1 MTELNLMSFKQF
13 KLTIMKKYLVA
24 LLLIVGFYGAALAQR
39 TEVFASYG
47 GYTQMDAMDCH
58 DGGPDVNNAWG
69 ALNVGVNVN
78 IAPNFWIG
86 PSYTFSSTTR
96 KKWDDNHFYYHAI
109 MLNGRYDYY
118 RNRIVTVYGKVG
130 IGSVIMHEIWEDDSK
145 NKGYFAFQINPV
157 GATVGLTN
165 VFSLFGEIGFG
176 AQGLVQVGFKLR
188 L

>member
-1 MTELNLMSFKQF
+1 
-13 KLTIMKKYLVA
+13 
-24 LLLIVGFYGAALAQR
+24 
-39 TEVFASYG
+39 
-47 GYTQMDAMDCH
+47 
-58 DGGPDVNNAWG
+58 
-69 ALNVGVNVN
+69 
-78 IAPNFWIG
+78 
-86 PSYTFSSTTR
+86 
-96 KKWDDNHFYYHAI
+96 

-130 IGSVIMHEIWEDDSK
+130 IGSVIMHETWEDDSK